1 MKQNFIYS
9 TLLNMCKYVS
19 LKKIQIIRC
28 CHIYWDL
35 EAITLFMDPH
45 LRELDV
51 IKFLT
56 SLSFCK
62 SSIQASQ
69 ISLKARN

>member
-9 TLLNMCKYVS
+9 TLLNMCKFVS
-19 LKKIQIIRC
+19 LKKIQIIHR

-35 EAITLFMDPH
+35 EVIALFMDPH
-45 LRELDV
+45 PRELDV
-51 IKFLT
+51 TKFLT

-62 SSIQASQ
+62 SSIRASQ
-69 ISLKARN
+69 ISQKGRN